1 MGDRTHDTGLLLL
14 AVAHD
19 NGLLK
24 GVIVIFQDDFCR
36 MSLDNDNLLGD
47 HSHVRNNER
56 DLFSRRLQLEI
67 TVKIGDSG
75 NRRLSF
81 HDDSGPDQ
89 RLTSGVYD
97 RSANGVLRQSRHNRR
112 EKHGHDQRK
121 ALKKSVYLSHFLIIR
136 LELDFTFAK
145 IFNTFLTAYMIL

>member
-24 GVIVIFQDDFCR
+24 GVIVVFQDDFCR

-47 HSHVRNNER
+47 HSHVRNNEC
-56 DLFSRRLQLEI
+56 DLFSRRLQFEI

-89 RLTSGVYD
+89 RLTSGV
-97 RSANGVLRQSRHNRR
+97 
-112 EKHGHDQRK
+112 
-121 ALKKSVYLSHFLIIR
+121 
-136 LELDFTFAK
+136 
-145 IFNTFLTAYMIL
+145 

>member
-1 MGDRTHDTGLLLL
+1 MVTTPGRLPVKAAPMSLTPAARGLLLL

-24 GVIVIFQDDFCR
+24 GVIVVFQDDFCR

-47 HSHVRNNER
+47 HSHVRNNEC
-56 DLFSRRLQLEI
+56 DLFSRRLQFEI

-89 RLTSGVYD
+89 RLTSGV
-97 RSANGVLRQSRHNRR
+97 
-112 EKHGHDQRK
+112 
-121 ALKKSVYLSHFLIIR
+121 
-136 LELDFTFAK
+136 
-145 IFNTFLTAYMIL
+145 